1 MKIGILDGNPNIL
14 ASVAD
19 TLQIS
24 GHTVYMHT
32 AGASLLEALFPPA
45 RRDDPLPYDLVLLDL
60 LLPGTMSGK
69 EEQHVLN

>member
-19 TLQIS
+19 TLQMRS
-24 GHTVYMHT
+24 HTVYMHT
-32 AGASLLEALFPPA
+32 AGASRLEALFPQA

-60 LLPGTMSGK
+60 LLPGTLSDK
-69 EEQHVLN
+69 EEQNVLD